1 MKTVE
6 NSNRSGSSPGGRLFV
21 PMVAGVVAAAIGL
34 LALLGWVSN
43 HPLLAS
49 FGTDLIPMA
58 PSTAALFVLY
68 GAAVCLRVRQPAG
81 RRAFQAGLAM
91 VGLGTAVALLL
102 FVLGSLNIHWKVEHL
117 GLNITQ
123 TAGKMVI
130 GHISQVSALCF
141 VFVSLSF
148 LASLSP
154 VAIPFW
160 RSVLALG
167 AAGLLLGTC
176 FVFLLAYIFGAPLLY
191 GGAFIP
197 PALNSIL
204 AFALLGLALVVM
216 ASRASVQSGGSPE
229 GGHGTAFLFVLV
241 FALLAAGIVTLGYR
255 YYRNYEQNFYAETE
269 RELSAIADLKASDLV
284 QWRKE
289 RLDDGAFLFGNENIS
304 DLVRRFFGNPADA
317 DAQRQL
323 QVWSEKFRNQGDYD
337 VVRLLDAQ
345 GVTRLS
351 LPAGIPPVS
360 SDVLRR
366 IPEILRAG
374 QVTFQ
379 DFHRNENDHRIYLD
393 ILVPIFDPQD
403 GSRPL
408 GIFYLRINP
417 EAYLYPFLKRWPVP
431 SATAETLLVRREGD
445 EAVFLNEMRFQT
457 NTALN
462 LRIPLANTNV
472 VAVKPVLG
480 QTGIV
485 EGRDALGALVIADV
499 CAVPDSPWFLV
510 AREDGDEVL
519 APARQRLWQV
529 VVMVGLL
536 IFSWGAGVGLVWR
549 QQRIRFYREKS
560 EAQADRARLG
570 AIVESSHD
578 AIIGKNLDG
587 LITSWNL
594 GAERIYGY
602 GVTEAVGKP
611 ITMLIPPEK
620 RDEFTRL
627 MEKIKR
633 GEPVVNHDAERI
645 RKDGE
650 RIQVSLTLSP
660 VKDAAGRIVGASAIG
675 CDITEQ
681 KRMEAALN
689 HERGLWQTLL
699 DTSPDKIYFKDTQ
712 SRFIKCSQSQARDF
726 GKKSPDEMV
735 GRTDFDIFDESHAR
749 PAFEDEQE
757 IIRTG
762 RPIIAKEERED
773 YKDGHVTWVT
783 STKMPM
789 RDADGRV
796 VGIMGISRDITE
808 RKQAEEALHRSR
820 EEFKDLFDNAPVGF
834 HELDA
839 EGRLIRINNT
849 ELKILGHTAEEL
861 LGQFVWKLST
871 DEETSRRA
879 TLAKLGGDQT
889 LAQSYERIFRRK
901 DGSTVPVLVNDRLLK
916 LPDGVIIGIHSTVED
931 ITARKAAEKSLARRT
946 AELAR
951 ERLFLRTL
959 IDNLPDI
966 IFAKDAQ
973 YRFTLVNTACAR
985 QLGAGSVEAVPGK
998 TDTDFVSP
1006 ELASQYLADEQA
1018 LMQSGE
1024 PVTKEEPFQH
1034 KGTGELRWSLTTK
1047 VPLKDDAGKVVGLIG
1062 IARDITERREAE
1074 VQLQRTMAEL
1084 ERSNK
1089 ELEQFA
1095 YIASHDLQE
1104 PLRMVSSYTQLLAKR
1119 YEGQLDE
1126 KTKKYVHYAVDGA
1139 SRMQSLIIDLLAY
1152 SRVGRR
1158 GKPLEPAD
1166 SRAILGEALQNLA
1179 ARIEETGAVITNG
1192 DLPTVRADA
1201 SQLVLVFQNLIS
1213 NAIKFRREGVPG
1225 IHVSARDKGGEWL
1238 FAVKDN
1244 GIGIEARHADRVF
1257 VIFQRLH
1264 TREEYPGTGIG
1275 LSVCK
1280 RVVERHGGKIWFES
1294 EPGNGTTFFFTIPK

>member
-1 MKTVE
+1 MD
-6 NSNRSGSSPGGRLFV
+6 L
-21 PMVAGVVAAAIGL
+21 
-34 LALLGWVSN
+34 N

-91 VGLGTAVALLL
+91 VGLGTAAALLL
-102 FVLGSLNIHWKVEHL
+102 FALASLNIHWGVEYL

-123 TAGKMVI
+123 TAGKMVT
-130 GHISQVSALCF
+130 GHMSPVSALCF

-154 VAIPFW
+154 VAIPSW
-160 RSVLALG
+160 RRVLALG
-167 AAGLLLGTC
+167 AAGLLLGAC

-191 GGAFIP
+191 GGVFIP

-204 AFALLGLALVVM
+204 AFTLLGIGLLTLAVRPSGLWHGPPATDYRTVV
-216 ASRASVQSGGSPE
+216 V
-229 GGHGTAFLFVLV
+229 FVLV
-241 FALLAAGIVTLGYR
+241 FALLAAGIVTAGYH
-255 YYRNYEQNFYAETE
+255 YYRNLRTE
-269 RELSAIADLKASDLV
+269 FPLRSREGAFGH
-284 QWRKE
+284 RGFEGE
-289 RLDDGAFLFGNENIS
+289 RSGAVSQGTAGRWGYFLFGNENIS
-304 DLVRRFFGNPADA
+304 GLVRRFFGNPADA

-323 QVWSEKFRNQGDYD
+323 QVSSEKFRSQGDYD

-366 IPEILRAG
+366 IPEILQTG

-379 DFHRNENDHRIYLD
+379 DFHRNENDHRVYLD

-403 GSRPL
+403 AGRPL

-417 EAYLYPFLKRWPVP
+417 ETYLYPFIKRWPVP
-431 SATAETLLVRREGD
+431 SATAETLLVRREGTNV
-445 EAVFLNEMRFQT
+445 VFLNELRFQT

-462 LRIPLANTNV
+462 LRIPLTTPDNN
-472 VAVKPVLG
+472 AVKAVLG

-485 EGRDALGALVIADV
+485 ESRDYYGSLVISDV
-499 CAVPDSPWFLV
+499 RAVPNSPWFLV
-510 AREDGDEVL
+510 ARVDGREFF
-519 APARQRLWQV
+519 APMRERLWQTIFTLV
-529 VVMVGLL
+529 ILLLGAGAGAGLL
-536 IFSWGAGVGLVWR
+536 WR
-549 QQRIRFYREKS
+549 QQSVRFYREKS
-560 EAQADRARLG
+560 ESQAERARLG

-578 AIIGKNLDG
+578 AIIGKDLDG
-587 LITSWNL
+587 IITSWNL
-594 GAERIYGY
+594 GAEKIYGY
-602 GVTEAVGKP
+602 GTAEAVGKS

-620 RDEFTRL
+620 QDEFARL

-633 GEPVVNHDAERI
+633 GEPVVNHAAERI
-645 RKDGE
+645 RKDGG

-660 VKDAAGRIVGASAIG
+660 VRDAAGKIVGASVIG

-689 HERGLWQTLL
+689 CERNLWQTLL
-699 DTSPDKIYFKDTQ
+699 DTVPDKIYFKDAQ

-735 GRTDFDIFDESHAR
+735 GRTDFDIFDDSHAW

-762 RPIIAKEERED
+762 QPIIAKEERED
-773 YKDGHVTWVT
+773 YKDGHVAWVS

-789 RDADGRV
+789 RDATGKII
-796 VGIMGISRDITE
+796 GTMGISRDITG
-808 RKQAEEALHRSR
+808 RKQMEEALRRSQ

-849 ELKILGHTAEEL
+849 ELKMLGYTAKEL
-861 LGQFVWKLST
+861 LGQFVWKLSM
-871 DEETSRRA
+871 DEAMSRRA
-879 TLAKLGGDQT
+879 TLAKLAGEQT
-889 LAQSYERIFRRK
+889 SAQGYERLFRRK
-901 DGSTVPVLVNDRLLK
+901 DGSTVPLMVNDRLIK
-916 LPDGVIIGIHSTVED
+916 NADGVVTGIHSTIED
-931 ITARKAAEKSLARRT
+931 ITARKRAEKSLAERT

-959 IDNLPDI
+959 LDTLPDN

-973 YRFTLVNTACAR
+973 SRFTLVNTACAG
-985 QLGAGSVEAVPGK
+985 QLGAGSVEAVTGK
-998 TDTDFVSP
+998 TDADFVSP
-1006 ELASQYLADEQA
+1006 ELASQYLADEKE
-1018 LMQSGE
+1018 LMRSGE
-1024 PVTKEEPFQH
+1024 PVTKEEVFQH
-1034 KGTGELRWSLTTK
+1034 KGTGEMRWSLTTK

-1062 IARDITERREAE
+1062 IARDITERRAAAA
-1074 VQLQRTMAEL
+1074 QLQRTMAEL

-1095 YIASHDLQE
+1095 YVASHDLQE
-1104 PLRMVSSYTQLLAKR
+1104 PLRMVSSYTQLLARR

-1126 KTKKYVHYAVDGA
+1126 KTQKYVHYAVDGA
-1139 SRMQSLIIDLLAY
+1139 GRMQSLINDLLAY

-1166 SRAILGEALQNLA
+1166 SHAILGEAVRNLA
-1179 ARIEETGAVITNG
+1179 ARIEETHAVITNG
-1192 DLPTVRADA
+1192 DLPTVRTDA

-1213 NAIKFRREGVPG
+1213 NAIKFRREGIPV
-1225 IHVSARDKGGEWL
+1225 IHVSALDKGGEWL
-1238 FAVKDN
+1238 FAVRDN
-1244 GIGIEARHADRVF
+1244 GIGIEVRHADRIF

>member
-1 MKTVE
+1 MNTAE
-6 NSNRSGSSPGGRLFV
+6 NSSRRGSSPGGRLFV
-21 PMVAGVVAAAIGL
+21 PLVAGIVAAAIGL
-34 LALLGWVSN
+34 LALLGWICN
-43 HPLLAS
+43 YPLLAS

-81 RRAFQAGLAM
+81 RRAFQAGLVM
-91 VGLGTAVALLL
+91 VGLGTVAALLL
-102 FVLGSLNIHWKVEHL
+102 FVLASLNIHWEVEQL

-123 TAGKMVI
+123 TAGKMVT
-130 GHISQVSALCF
+130 GHISPVSALCF

-167 AAGLLLGTC
+167 AAGLLLGAC
-176 FVFLLAYIFGAPLLY
+176 FVFLLAYLFGAPLLY
-191 GGAFIP
+191 GGVFIP

-204 AFALLGLALVVM
+204 AFTLLGIGLLMLAVRPSGLWHRSPASDYRTVV
-216 ASRASVQSGGSPE
+216 V
-229 GGHGTAFLFVLV
+229 FVLV
-241 FALLAAGIVTLGYR
+241 FALLAAGIVTAGYH
-255 YYRNYEQNFYAETE
+255 YYRNYEQNFRSEAEK
-269 RELSAIADLKASDLV
+269 ELSAIADLKASDLV

-289 RLDDGAFLFGNENIS
+289 RLDDGAFLFRNDNIS
-304 DLVRRFFGNPADA
+304 DLVRRFLGNPADA
-317 DAQRQL
+317 DARRQL
-323 QVWSEKFRNQGDYD
+323 QVWSEKFRNQVDYD

-360 SDVLRR
+360 TNVLRR
-366 IPEILRAG
+366 IPEILQDG
-374 QVTFQ
+374 QVTFH
-379 DFHRNENDHRIYLD
+379 DFHRNENDHRVYLD
-393 ILVPIFDPQD
+393 VLVPIFDPQD
-403 GSRPL
+403 AGRPL

-417 EAYLYPFLKRWPVP
+417 ETYLYPFLKRWPVP
-431 SATAETLLVRREGD
+431 SATAETLLVRREGND
-445 EAVFLNEMRFQT
+445 VVFLNELRFQT

-462 LRIPLANTNV
+462 LRIPLTTPDNN
-472 VAVKPVLG
+472 AVKAVLG
-480 QTGIV
+480 QTGVV
-485 EGRDALGALVIADV
+485 ESRDHYGSVVLSDV
-499 CAVPDSPWFLV
+499 RAVPNSPWFLV
-510 AREDGDEVL
+510 ARVDGREFF
-519 APARQRLWQV
+519 APMLERLWQTIFALV
-529 VVMVGLL
+529 ILL
-536 IFSWGAGVGLVWR
+536 LGAGAGVGLLWR
-549 QQRIRFYREKS
+549 QQRVRFYREKS
-560 EAQADRARLG
+560 EAQAERARLG

-578 AIIGKNLDG
+578 AIIGKDLDG
-587 LITSWNL
+587 VITSWNM
-594 GAERIYGY
+594 GAEKIFGY
-602 GVTEAVGKP
+602 SAAEAVGKS

-620 RDEFTRL
+620 QDEFTRL
-627 MEKIKR
+627 MEKIRR
-633 GEPVVNHDAERI
+633 GEPVVNHNAERI

-650 RIQVSLTLSP
+650 RIHVSLTLSP
-660 VKDAAGRIVGASAIG
+660 VKDAAGRIVGVSVIG

-689 HERGLWQTLL
+689 YERNLWQTLL
-699 DTSPDKIYFKDTQ
+699 DNAPDKIYFKDAQ

-726 GKKSPDEMV
+726 GKKSPDELV
-735 GRTDFDIFDESHAR
+735 GRTDFDIFDESHAW

-773 YKDGHVTWVT
+773 YKDGHVRWVT

-789 RDADGRV
+789 RDADGKI
-796 VGIMGISRDITE
+796 VGTMGISRDITE
-808 RKQAEEALHRSR
+808 RKQMEEALRRSR

-839 EGRLIRINNT
+839 EGRLTRINNT
-849 ELKILGHTAEEL
+849 ELKMLGYTAKEL
-861 LGQFVWKLST
+861 LGQFVWKLSM
-871 DEETSRRA
+871 DEAMSRRA
-879 TLAKLGGDQT
+879 TLAKLAGEQT
-889 LAQSYERIFRRK
+889 LAQGYERLFRRK
-901 DGSTVPVLVNDRLLK
+901 DGSTVPLMVNDRLMK
-916 LPDGVIIGIHSTVED
+916 NADGVITGIHSTIED
-931 ITARKAAEKSLARRT
+931 ITARKRAEKSLAERT

-959 IDNLPDI
+959 LDTLPDI

-973 YRFTLVNTACAR
+973 SRFTLVNTACAG
-985 QLGAGSVEAVPGK
+985 QLGAGSVEAVLGK
-998 TDTDFVSP
+998 TDADFVSP
-1006 ELASQYLADEQA
+1006 ELTSQYLADEKE
-1018 LMQSGE
+1018 LMQSGQ
-1024 PVTKEEPFQH
+1024 PVTKEEAFQH
-1034 KGTGELRWSLTTK
+1034 KGTGETRWSLTTK

-1062 IARDITERREAE
+1062 IARDITERKASEA
-1074 VQLQRTMAEL
+1074 QLQKTMTEL

-1104 PLRMVSSYTQLLAKR
+1104 PLRMVSSYTQLLAR
-1119 YEGQLDE
+1119 RFEGQLDE
-1126 KTKKYVHYAVDGA
+1126 KTRKYVHYAVDGA
-1139 SRMQSLIIDLLAY
+1139 SRMQSLINDLLAY

-1166 SRAILGEALQNLA
+1166 SHAILGEALRNLA
-1179 ARIEETGAVITNG
+1179 ARIEETHAVITNG
-1192 DLPTVRADA
+1192 DLPTVRTDA

-1213 NAIKFRREGVPG
+1213 NAIKFRREGIPV
-1225 IHVSARDKGGEWL
+1225 IHVSALDKGGEWL